1 MENQLK
7 ESSEKMNDL
16 RIQQGKENESLQT
29 EIKDLRETLSIRE
42 KCHTKQK
49 DIFKKM
55 AANSQ
60 SELDKARAV
69 ISNLSEGM
77 KGCEG
82 KSNVQSQ
89 RCLFR
94 RLPQISK
101 KNVTKDQ
108 TITRKHIE
116 NTLKKNHMVETEV
129 SRSYILCN
137 YLRSMYDT

>member
-7 ESSEKMNDL
+7 ESSEKMKDL

-89 RCLFR
+89 FCR
-94 RLPQISK
+94 
-101 KNVTKDQ
+101 
-108 TITRKHIE
+108 
-116 NTLKKNHMVETEV
+116 
-129 SRSYILCN
+129 
-137 YLRSMYDT
+137 

>member
-1 MENQLK
+1 
-7 ESSEKMNDL
+7 MNDL

-29 EIKDLRETLSIRE
+29 EMKDLRETLSIRE

-77 KGCEG
+77 KTCEG
-82 KSNVQSQ
+82 KSYVQSQ
-89 RCLFR
+89 RCFFC
-94 RLPQISK
+94 RLPPISK
-101 KNVTKDQ
+101 KKVTKDQ
-108 TITRKHIE
+108 TITRKHI
-116 NTLKKNHMVETEV
+116 
-129 SRSYILCN
+129 
-137 YLRSMYDT
+137 

>member
-89 RCLFR
+89 FC

>member
-1 MENQLK
+1 
-7 ESSEKMNDL
+7 MNDL

-82 KSNVQSQ
+82 KSNIQSQ

-108 TITRKHIE
+108 TITRKRIE